1 MSTKKVE
8 DIKFK
13 KRAKKHYKHR
23 KNRSNKFSENMNLV
37 VKKVTRYEW
46 NVRVKMREIEYNKNE
61 KKINHQL
68 QQLYEEGKKI
78 IPNCFLKKKMENLTP
93 NHH

>member
-1 MSTKKVE
+1 
-8 DIKFK
+8 
-13 KRAKKHYKHR
+13 
-23 KNRSNKFSENMNLV
+23 MNLV

-68 QQLYEEGKKI
+68 QQQLYEEGKKI

-93 NHH
+93 ITTTTTISTPPK